1 MVQQIYL
8 ASKSPRRRELLD
20 QIGVGFEVVSAD
32 IDETAYEHESAEE
45 FVLRMAKEK
54 ARAGYESVNLDKR
67 LPTLGADT
75 VVVVDGVVFG
85 KPIDQQDSFKML
97 SKLSGRSH
105 EVYTSV
111 AIAFN
116 GSVISSTNKTLVAFR
131 SLDEAEILA
140 YIETKEPADKAG
152 SYAIQ
157 GVAARFITQ
166 IDGSY
171 SGVMG
176 LPIFET
182 AELLKE
188 IEGKI

>member
-54 ARAGYESVNLDKR
+54 ARAGYESVNSDKR

-116 GSVISSTNKTLVAFR
+116 GSVISSTNKTLVTFR
-131 SLDEAEILA
+131 GLDDAEILA

-157 GVAARFITQ
+157 GLAARFITQ

>member
-45 FVLRMAKEK
+45 FVLRMAEEK

-157 GVAARFITQ
+157 GLAARFITQ

>member
-1 MVQQIYL
+1 MVPQIYL

-32 IDETAYEHESAEE
+32 IDETAYEHESPVE
-45 FVLRMAKEK
+45 FVLRMAEEK
-54 ARAGYESVNLDKR
+54 ARAGYASVKIGR
-67 LPTLGADT
+67 KLPTLGADT
-75 VVVVDGVVFG
+75 VVVVDGEVFG
-85 KPIDQQDSFKML
+85 KPIDQEDSFKML
-97 SKLSGRSH
+97 SRLSGRSH

-111 AIAFN
+111 SIAFDD
-116 GSVISSTNKTLVAFR
+116 SVISSTNKTFVAFR
-131 SLDEAEILA
+131 ELGKAEIMA

-157 GVAARFITQ
+157 GLAARFITQ

-182 AELLKE
+182 AELLKK
-188 IEGKI
+188 IEGKV